1 MQEAKCTWS
10 TVSEDKAGLGILGIA
25 DELPCLAATLRM
37 ACTPRHRPYRG
48 MPDKDRT
55 NKATVIQEDNNVP
68 FATLYGQ
75 MSRLAIACQG
85 CWLCFE
91 DVREIL
97 VLDLAFLQ
105 RRYRSI
111 LFLDQP
117 PLTFHVPR

>member
-1 MQEAKCTWS
+1 MQ
-10 TVSEDKAGLGILGIA
+10 
-25 DELPCLAATLRM
+25 RM

-97 VLDLAFLQ
+97 VLVGLGLVLDIL
-105 RRYRSI
+105 RSMSM
-111 LFLDQP
+111 QQ
-117 PLTFHVPR
+117 